1 MKIGIGLPATIPGAR
16 GDLVLE
22 WARRADERGFSSLGI
37 IGRLVYSN
45 YDPLTT
51 LAACASVTTTIRLM
65 TTVLLAPLRSAAI
78 LAKEA
83 ATIDNLSNGR
93 LTLGLGVGA
102 REDDFEAAGV
112 PFHRRGAL
120 FDRQLETMHRIWAQD
135 PIVGGVAIGPPPVQ
149 KGGPEILIGGYST
162 AAIQRVEKWGSGYI
176 SGGAPAEVAR
186 NAYQTARE
194 SWQGAGREGEIK
206 LAAGRYFALGPDAGE
221 RGAPALIDY
230 YGAQMGG
237 SIAGRMPVSRDALRR
252 EIDQFTEIGAGEL
265 IYWPTVADLGQIDL
279 LAEAIA

>member
-1 MKIGIGLPATIPGAR
+1 MKIGIGLPATIPGTR

-22 WARRADERGFSSLGI
+22 WAKRADERGFSSLGI

-51 LAACASVTTTIRLM
+51 LAACAGVTTNIRLM
-65 TTVLLAPLRSAAI
+65 TTVLLAPLRNAAV

-112 PFHRRGAL
+112 PFHRRGVL

-149 KGGPEILIGGYST
+149 KGGPEILIGGYSP
-162 AAIQRVEKWGSGYI
+162 AAMKRVGRWSNGLILGSGAPPAQAVQLYNAAQESWKAHNRPGKPRFVGCI
-176 SGGAPAEVAR
+176 YHGIIKADRLIVFGGGFPIKTDQGIIGGLGVSGGHWTDDMEVAQ
-186 NAYQTARE
+186 AA
-194 SWQGAGREGEIK
+194 
-206 LAAGRYFALGPDAGE
+206 LAAL
-221 RGAPALIDY
+221 
-230 YGAQMGG
+230 
-237 SIAGRMPVSRDALRR
+237 
-252 EIDQFTEIGAGEL
+252 
-265 IYWPTVADLGQIDL
+265 
-279 LAEAIA
+279 